1 MAHVELSI
9 SEAFPTPATTSP
21 GHGST
26 GFDDADGRAHV
37 DGRADAGGRARVDGF
52 SRWSEAVSTA
62 AEPCL
67 LIDRE
72 TTIAAVSPSCCQ
84 LLGLGTPLEAL
95 GLPLLGSALRLLDFT
110 AARGELTEQDVEK
123 IPPLLALQSA
133 RLARGLLRVRCPEGR
148 GPDATTVDAIATP
161 ILTDGEVAGSL
172 TFFAEV

>member
-9 SEAFPTPATTSP
+9 SEAFPTPATPSL

-26 GFDDADGRAHV
+26 GFDDADGRVHL
-37 DGRADAGGRARVDGF
+37 DGLT
-52 SRWSEAVSTA
+52 RWSETVSTA

-84 LLGLGTPLEAL
+84 LLGLGAPLDAL
-95 GLPLLGSALRLLDFT
+95 GLPLLGSHLRLLDFT
-110 AARGELTEQDVEK
+110 AARGELTEQEVEK
-123 IPPLLALQSA
+123 IPPLLALHSG
-133 RLARGLLRVRCPEGR
+133 RLARGLLRVRCPEAE
-148 GPDATTVDAIATP
+148 GPEATTVDAIATP
-161 ILTDGEVAGSL
+161 ILTDGRVAGSL